1 MAKFAAKGVG
11 MSQSVDIIVVGAGFA
26 GLRAL
31 YTFRELGFTVKVL
44 ERDDE
49 IGGVWNFNRY
59 PGARCDVESFD
70 YSYRFSRELEQEWRW
85 SERYAQ
91 QPEILEYIRHVADR
105 FDLRRDIELNTSVM
119 RTEFDETAS
128 RWTVD
133 SDDGRSWNAKYL
145 ILAMGQLSTPKGTV
159 YPGQDD
165 FDGQVIYSAQWPR
178 DGVDYAGKRIAI
190 IGTGSSGVQMTP
202 VIAKT
207 AKHLTVFQR
216 TANYSIPAA
225 NAPMSDEEDAA
236 VKANYAERRDQARNS
251 PSGLGFVP
259 DRRSASEVPMDERE
273 EAFEKAWHRL
283 GFGFALVFKDILL
296 DEKSNAIASDFVRR
310 KIAEKV
316 KDPWTREKLT
326 PCKFPF
332 GTRRISVDGGYF
344 EAFNRDNVELVDISE
359 TPIESFSK
367 TGIKTTDGIFDFD
380 IVIYATGFDAFTGSL
395 FKPLIMGKDGL
406 TLKEKW
412 ANGPVTQLGLAVNGF
427 PNMFII
433 QGPGSPSLLANVLL
447 SAEDQID
454 WLATLLTKAR
464 DENIDQ
470 VEATHQAELDW
481 VDYVNERAKETLYL
495 QTPSF
500 YNGAEMPGKP
510 RVFMPYSGGV
520 RHYRLMM
527 ERCAEKGYE
536 GFDLRREP
544 AQAIID

>member
-1 MAKFAAKGVG
+1 MP
-11 MSQSVDIIVVGAGFA
+11 QSVDIIVIGAGFA

-31 YTFRELGFTVKVL
+31 YTFRELGFRVKVL
-44 ERDDE
+44 ERDEE

-70 YSYRFSRELEQEWRW
+70 YSYRFSKELEQEWRW

-105 FDLRRDIELNTSVM
+105 FDLRRDIELNTTVTGAS
-119 RTEFDETAS
+119 FDESES
-128 RWTVD
+128 RWKVD
-133 SDDGRSWNAKYL
+133 SADGRSWNAKFV
-145 ILAMGQLSTPKGTV
+145 ILAMGQLSTPKGTT
-159 YPGQDD
+159 YPGQAD
-165 FDGQVIYSAQWPR
+165 FTGQVVYSAQWPR
-178 DGVDYAGKRIAI
+178 DGVDYAGKRVAI

-207 AKHLTVFQR
+207 ASRLTVFQR

-236 VKANYAERRDQARNS
+236 VKADYAQRREDARNS

-259 DRRSASEVPMDERE
+259 DRRSATEVPEAERE
-273 EAFEKAWHRL
+273 EAFEKAWKRL

-296 DEKSNAIASDFVRR
+296 NEESNAIASDFVRR

-316 KDPWTREKLT
+316 NDPWTREKLT
-326 PCKFPF
+326 PNKFPF

-359 TPIESFSK
+359 TPIEGFTK
-367 TGIKTTDGIFDFD
+367 TGLKTTEREFEFD

-395 FKPLIMGKDGL
+395 LKPRIAGRGGQ
-406 TLKEKW
+406 TLQEKW
-412 ANGPVTQLGLAVNGF
+412 SDGPVSQLGLATNGF

-447 SAEDQID
+447 SAEDQVD
-454 WLATLLTKAR
+454 WLADLIVKAR
-464 DENIDQ
+464 DEEIAAI
-470 VEATHQAELDW
+470 EATGDAEAEW
-481 VDYVNERAKETLYL
+481 VDYVNKRATETLYM
-495 QTPSF
+495 QTASF
-500 YNGAEMPGKP
+500 YNGGEMPGKP

-520 RHYRLMM
+520 RHYRLLM
-527 ERCAEKGYE
+527 ERCAEQGYE
-536 GFDLRREP
+536 GFELRKEP
-544 AQAIID
+544 ASAAAD